1 VIGRCDEQVV
11 EDHDPTFHRAAQPY
25 GSKLTLVDSHLHLDM
40 PQFDA
45 DRDEVVARAREAGLA
60 EMLVVG
66 GVDEEDG
73 HRRALRVAE
82 SYGLPATAGLHP
94 HEARLGSEV
103 IYDELRALARE
114 GRIVA
119 VGEIGLDFHY
129 DHSPREAQ
137 REAFR
142 RQVRLAREVGLPI
155 VVHTREADAETVEV
169 LEGEGAAEVGGV
181 IHCFTGG
188 LELAR
193 RALGLG
199 FLISFSG
206 VVAFPRAAVIQQA
219 AREVPGDRLLVE
231 TDAPYLA
238 PPPHRGKRN
247 EPAFVVEVAR
257 KVAELRGATAEAVG
271 RLACRNYSRL
281 FRRAV

>member
-1 VIGRCDEQVV
+1 MADDLEKEQP
-11 EDHDPTFHRAAQPY
+11 ETAA
-25 GSKLTLVDSHLHLDM
+25 LRLVDSHCHVDM

-45 DRDEVVARAREAGLA
+45 DRDEVVARAREAGLV

-66 GVDEEDG
+66 GVDEEAG

-82 SYGLPATAGLHP
+82 SFGLPATAGLHP
-94 HEARLGSEV
+94 HEARIGDEAV
-103 IYDELRALARE
+103 YDELRALARE
-114 GRIVA
+114 RRIVA
-119 VGEIGLDFHY
+119 IGEIGLDFHY

-142 RQVRLAREVGLPI
+142 RQVRLAREAGLPI
-155 VVHTREADAETVEV
+155 VVHTREADAETVQILAE
-169 LEGEGAAEVGGV
+169 EGAAETGGV

-193 RALGLG
+193 RALALG
-199 FLISFSG
+199 FYISFSG
-206 VVAFPRAAVIQQA
+206 VIAFPRSEVIQRV
-219 AREVPGDRLLVE
+219 AREVPDDLILVE

-257 KVAELRGATAEAVG
+257 RVAELRETTPDALG
-271 RLACRNYSRL
+271 RLSCRNYARL
-281 FRRAV
+281 FRRAVATLAV